1 MKLYFCECMKRT
13 NIVLDEA
20 LVSEGLSLTG
30 LPSQKA
36 LVDHALRELVKR
48 KRRKQVLR
56 HFGKVKWDGNL
67 DEMRT
72 MR

>member
-1 MKLYFCECMKRT
+1 MCMKRT
-13 NIVLDEA
+13 NIVLDET
-20 LVSEGLSLTG
+20 LILEGLSLTG

-48 KRRKQVLR
+48 KRRKQMVR
-56 HFGKVKWDGNL
+56 HFGKVKWEGDL
-67 DEMRT
+67 DEMRA